1 MDSPLASPESEFEP
15 LRRWLSE
22 PARERVDFAVGD
34 RLEILQRVL
43 GEELC
48 RRLGLFRLPADFRLS
63 VVIPVY
69 NEVRTLANVVA
80 RVRKTGIPCEI
91 VIVDD
96 GSRDGTRDLL
106 VEWRDHPAPEQADLK
121 ILLHERNEGKGA
133 ALRTGFLECTGDVV
147 VVQDADLEYDPRD
160 YWLLLQPIVQGE
172 ADIVYGSRFSHN
184 DGPVLSAWHT
194 WANQTV
200 TWISNLKSGRK
211 LSDVE
216 TCYKMFRREL
226 IQQIAPTLREKR
238 FGVEIEMTHKL
249 ARLAS
254 VRFFERPISYAG
266 RSYAEGKKIGIAD
279 GLWALWCI
287 LRY

>member
-1 MDSPLASPESEFEP
+1 MNAPLANPASEFEP

-22 PARERVDFAVGD
+22 PARERVDFATGD

-48 RRLGLFRLPADFRLS
+48 RRLGLFRLPEGFRLS
-63 VVIPVY
+63 IVIPVY
-69 NEVRTLANVVA
+69 NEVGTLANVVA
-80 RVRKTGIPCEI
+80 RVRNTGIPCEI

-106 VEWRDHPAPEQADLK
+106 AGWRDHPTPEQTDLK
-121 ILLHERNEGKGA
+121 ILLHERNQGKGA

-160 YWLLLQPIVQGE
+160 YWLLLQPIVQGA

-249 ARLAS
+249 ARLRE

>member
-1 MDSPLASPESEFEP
+1 MNSPLASPESEFEP
-15 LRRWLSE
+15 LRRWLRE
-22 PARERVDFAVGD
+22 PARERVDFAAGD
-34 RLEILQRVL
+34 RLEILQRML

-48 RRLGLFRLPADFRLS
+48 RRLGLFRLPAGFRLS

-80 RVRKTGIPCEI
+80 RVRNTGIPCEI

-106 VEWRDHPAPEQADLK
+106 VGWRDHPTPEQADLK
-121 ILLHERNEGKGA
+121 ILLHERNQGKGA

-249 ARLAS
+249 ARLRD

-266 RSYAEGKKIGIAD
+266 RSYAEGKKIGLAD